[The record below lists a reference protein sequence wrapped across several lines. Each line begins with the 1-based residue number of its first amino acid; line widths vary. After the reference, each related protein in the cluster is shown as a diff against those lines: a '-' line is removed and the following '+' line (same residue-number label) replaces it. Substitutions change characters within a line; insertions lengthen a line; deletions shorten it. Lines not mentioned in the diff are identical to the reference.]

1 MKMHD
6 ILIIDDFLTESECDE
21 LVTLFE
27 SSPLKDN
34 QKEGIWKNR
43 VKWPEYPDHLLLKIK
58 HERQKV
64 VENHFQKKFKI
75 DNLNMTLW
83 EEGHSMPVHS
93 DFGAQNEF
101 PMRNYASLIYLNRD
115 FEGGKLYIPELNFEL
130 SPKKGQLVTFEGGRL
145 KHGVTKITK
154 GRRITSICWFKI

>member
-1 MKMHD
+1 MHD

-34 QKEGIWKNR
+34 QNK
-43 VKWPEYPDHLLLKIK
+43 
-58 HERQKV
+58 
-64 VENHFQKKFKI
+64 
-75 DNLNMTLW
+75 
-83 EEGHSMPVHS
+83 
-93 DFGAQNEF
+93 F